1 MKMGKN
7 FYFKHDASAFSDAKL
22 MSLIKQ
28 EGMTGYGIYWI
39 ILEFL
44 RMQREYAASY
54 VMLSHLSRRAN
65 TSSKRLMRIISDY
78 DLFVLTDDRFY
89 SPGLSGR
96 MVAHDRV
103 VSSCRAHGR
112 LGGLAK
118 SLKISQSDEAN
129 ALALQ
134 RESNHIITSLK
145 SESEANSCS
154 SPEELLRSVAEMK
167 HETIWQEQMAMKSGM
182 GLKFAAHF
190 DALLLAF
197 STYISLIG
205 EENSIPTV
213 NDAKRR
219 FFFWMQSADC
229 KQLMARLQKQE
240 EAAPDPYRF
249 ETIVDG
255 RRTYCGMPIEEGA
268 PPRPAINAVW
278 DDDGHCWRH

>member
-1 MKMGKN
+1 MEKN

-22 MSLIKQ
+22 MNLVRQ
-28 EGMTGYGIYWI
+28 EGMTGYGIYWV

-44 RMQREYAASY
+44 RMQHEYSAPY
-54 VMLSHLSRRAN
+54 VMLSHLSKRAN
-65 TSSKRLMRIISDY
+65 TSSKRLKRIISDY
-78 DLFVLTDDRFY
+78 DLFVLTDDCFY
-89 SPGLSGR
+89 SPGLFER
-96 MVAHDRV
+96 MLEHDHS
-103 VSSCRAHGR
+103 VSSASDRGRRAAEAR
-112 LGGLAK
+112 W
-118 SLKISQSDEAN
+118 LKINGKDDAH
-129 ALALQ
+129 AMPLV

-154 SPEELLRSVAEMK
+154 SPEELLRTVAEMK

-205 EENSIPTV
+205 EENSIPRV

-229 KQLMARLQKQE
+229 KQLMVRLQKQE

-255 RRTYCGMPIEEGA
+255 CRTYCGMPIVEGA

>member
-1 MKMGKN
+1 MEKN

-22 MSLIKQ
+22 MNLVRQ
-28 EGMTGYGIYWI
+28 EGMTGYGIYWV

-44 RMQREYAASY
+44 RMQHEYSAPY
-54 VMLSHLSRRAN
+54 VMLSHLSKRAN
-65 TSSKRLMRIISDY
+65 TSSKRLKRIISNY

-89 SPGLSGR
+89 SPGLFER
-96 MVAHDRV
+96 MLEHDHS
-103 VSSCRAHGR
+103 VSSASDRGRRAAEAR
-112 LGGLAK
+112 W
-118 SLKISQSDEAN
+118 LKINGKDDAH
-129 ALALQ
+129 AMPLV

-240 EAAPDPYRF
+240 EAAPDPFRF

-255 RRTYCGMPIEEGA
+255 QRTYCGMPIEEGA

>member
-1 MKMGKN
+1 MEKN
-7 FYFKHDASAFSDAKL
+7 FYFKHDASAFSNAKL
-22 MSLIKQ
+22 MNLVQK
-28 EGMTGYGIYWI
+28 EGLSGYGIYWA

-44 RMQREYAASY
+44 RMQPEYSAPY
-54 VMLSHLSRRAN
+54 VMLSHLSKRAN
-65 TSSKRLMRIISDY
+65 TSSKRLKRIISDY

-89 SPGLSGR
+89 SPGLFER
-96 MVAHDRV
+96 MLEHDHS
-103 VSSCRAHGR
+103 VSSASDRGRRAAEAR
-112 LGGLAK
+112 W
-118 SLKISQSDEAN
+118 LKINGNDDAH
-129 ALALQ
+129 AMPLV

-154 SPEELLRSVAEMK
+154 SPEELLRTVAEMK

-249 ETIVDG
+249 ETLIDG
-255 RRTYCGMPIEEGA
+255 QRTYCGMPIEEGA

>member
-1 MKMGKN
+1 MEKN
-7 FYFKHDASAFSDAKL
+7 FYLKHDASAFSNAKL
-22 MSLIKQ
+22 MNLVQK
-28 EGMTGYGIYWI
+28 EGLSGYGIYWA

-44 RMQREYAASY
+44 RMQPEYSASR
-54 VMLSHLSRRAN
+54 VTLSQLARKTN
-65 TSSKRLMRIISDY
+65 TTQKKMMRIISDY

-89 SPGLSGR
+89 SPGLSER
-96 MVAHDRV
+96 MAAHDRV
-103 VSSCRAHGR
+103 VGSCRANGR
-112 LGGLAK
+112 LGGLAN

-229 KQLMARLQKQE
+229 KQHMDRLQKQ
-240 EAAPDPYRF
+240 
-249 ETIVDG
+249 
-255 RRTYCGMPIEEGA
+255 
-268 PPRPAINAVW
+268 
-278 DDDGHCWRH
+278 

>member
-1 MKMGKN
+1 MEKN
-7 FYFKHDASAFSDAKL
+7 FYFKHDASAFSNAKL
-22 MSLIKQ
+22 MNLVQK
-28 EGMTGYGIYWI
+28 EGLSGYGIYWA

-44 RMQREYAASY
+44 RMQPEYSASR
-54 VMLSHLSRRAN
+54 VTLSQLARKTN
-65 TSSKRLMRIISDY
+65 TTQKKMKRIISDY

-89 SPGLSGR
+89 SPGLSER
-96 MVAHDRV
+96 MAAHDRV
-103 VSSCRAHGR
+103 VGSCRANGR
-112 LGGLAK
+112 LGGLAN

-129 ALALQ
+129 AIALV

-145 SESEANSCS
+145 SESEANSCF

-249 ETIVDG
+249 ETLVDG
-255 RRTYCGMPIEEGA
+255 QRTYCGMPIVEGA

>member
-1 MKMGKN
+1 
-7 FYFKHDASAFSDAKL
+7 
-22 MSLIKQ
+22 
-28 EGMTGYGIYWI
+28 
-39 ILEFL
+39 
-44 RMQREYAASY
+44 
-54 VMLSHLSRRAN
+54 
-65 TSSKRLMRIISDY
+65 
-78 DLFVLTDDRFY
+78 
-89 SPGLSGR
+89 
-96 MVAHDRV
+96 
-103 VSSCRAHGR
+103 
-112 LGGLAK
+112 
-118 SLKISQSDEAN
+118 
-129 ALALQ
+129 
-134 RESNHIITSLK
+134 
-145 SESEANSCS
+145 
-154 SPEELLRSVAEMK
+154 MK

-229 KQLMARLQKQE
+229 KQLMVRLQKQE

>member
-1 MKMGKN
+1 MEKN
-7 FYFKHDASAFSDAKL
+7 FYFKHDASAFSNAKL
-22 MSLIKQ
+22 MNLVQK
-28 EGMTGYGIYWI
+28 EGLSGYGIYWA

-44 RMQREYAASY
+44 RMQPEYSASR
-54 VMLSHLSRRAN
+54 VTLSQLARKTN
-65 TSSKRLMRIISDY
+65 TTQKKMMRIISDY

-89 SPGLSGR
+89 SSGLFER
-96 MVAHDRV
+96 MAAHDRV
-103 VSSCRAHGR
+103 VGSCRANGR
-112 LGGLAK
+112 LGGLAN

-134 RESNHIITSLK
+134 RESNHIITPLK

-154 SPEELLRSVAEMK
+154 SPEELLRTVAEMK
-167 HETIWQEQMAMKSGM
+167 HEAIWQEQMAMKSGM

-229 KQLMARLQKQE
+229 KQLMARLQRQE

>member
-1 MKMGKN
+1 MAKN
-7 FYFKHDASAFSDAKL
+7 FSFNHDASAFSNAKL
-22 MSLIKQ
+22 MNLVQK
-28 EGMTGYGIYWI
+28 EGLSGYGIYWA

-44 RMQREYAASY
+44 RMQPEYSASR
-54 VMLSHLSRRAN
+54 VTLSQLARKTN
-65 TSSKRLMRIISDY
+65 TTQKKMKRIISDY

-89 SPGLSGR
+89 SPGLSER
-96 MVAHDRV
+96 MAAHDRV
-103 VSSCRAHGR
+103 VGSCRANGR
-112 LGGLAK
+112 LGGLAN

-129 ALALQ
+129 AIALV

>member
-1 MKMGKN
+1 MKMGKK

-44 RMQREYAASY
+44 RMQREYVASY

-78 DLFVLTDDRFY
+78 DLFVLTDDYFY
-89 SPGLSGR
+89 SPGLSER
-96 MVAHDRV
+96 MAAHDRV

-118 SLKISQSDEAN
+118 SLKISQSVEAN

-167 HETIWQEQMAMKSGM
+167 HETIWQ
-182 GLKFAAHF
+182 
-190 DALLLAF
+190 
-197 STYISLIG
+197 
-205 EENSIPTV
+205 
-213 NDAKRR
+213 
-219 FFFWMQSADC
+219 
-229 KQLMARLQKQE
+229 
-240 EAAPDPYRF
+240 
-249 ETIVDG
+249 
-255 RRTYCGMPIEEGA
+255 
-268 PPRPAINAVW
+268 
-278 DDDGHCWRH
+278 

>member
-1 MKMGKN
+1 MEKN

-22 MSLIKQ
+22 MNLVQQ
-28 EGMTGYGIYWI
+28 EGMTGYGIYWV

-44 RMQREYAASY
+44 RMQHEYSAPY
-54 VMLSHLSRRAN
+54 VMLSHLSKRAN
-65 TSSKRLMRIISDY
+65 TSSKRLKRIISNY

-89 SPGLSGR
+89 SPGLFER
-96 MVAHDRV
+96 MLEHDHS
-103 VSSCRAHGR
+103 VSSASDRGRRAAEAR
-112 LGGLAK
+112 W
-118 SLKISQSDEAN
+118 LKINGNDDAH
-129 ALALQ
+129 AMPLV

-240 EAAPDPYRF
+240 EAAPDPFRF

-255 RRTYCGMPIEEGA
+255 QRTYCGMPIEEGA
-268 PPRPAINAVW
+268 TPRPAINAVW

>member
-1 MKMGKN
+1 MEKN
-7 FYFKHDASAFSDAKL
+7 FYLKHDASAFSNAKL
-22 MSLIKQ
+22 MNLVQK
-28 EGMTGYGIYWI
+28 EGLSGYGIYWA

-44 RMQREYAASY
+44 RMQHEYSASR
-54 VMLSHLSRRAN
+54 VTLSQLARK
-65 TSSKRLMRIISDY
+65 TKTTQKKMMRIISDY

-89 SPGLSGR
+89 SPGLSER
-96 MVAHDRV
+96 MAAHDRV
-103 VSSCRAHGR
+103 VGSCRANGR
-112 LGGLAK
+112 LGGLAN

-129 ALALQ
+129 AIALV

-240 EAAPDPYRF
+240 EAAPDPFRF

-255 RRTYCGMPIEEGA
+255 QRTYCGMPIEEGA

>member
-1 MKMGKN
+1 MEKN

-22 MSLIKQ
+22 MNLVRQ
-28 EGMTGYGIYWI
+28 EGMTGYGIYWV

-44 RMQREYAASY
+44 RMQHEYSAPY
-54 VMLSHLSRRAN
+54 VMLSHLSKRAN
-65 TSSKRLMRIISDY
+65 TSSKRLKRIISNY

-89 SPGLSGR
+89 SPGLFER
-96 MVAHDRV
+96 MLEHDHS
-103 VSSCRAHGR
+103 VSSASDRGRRAAEAR
-112 LGGLAK
+112 W
-118 SLKISQSDEAN
+118 LKINGNDDAH
-129 ALALQ
+129 AMPLV

-255 RRTYCGMPIEEGA
+255 QRTYCGMPIEEGA

>member
-1 MKMGKN
+1 MEKN

-22 MSLIKQ
+22 MNLVQQ
-28 EGMTGYGIYWI
+28 EGMTGYGIYWV

-44 RMQREYAASY
+44 RMQHEYSAPY
-54 VMLSHLSRRAN
+54 VMLSHLSKRAN
-65 TSSKRLMRIISDY
+65 TSSKRLKRIISNY

-89 SPGLSGR
+89 SPGLFER
-96 MVAHDRV
+96 MLEHDHS
-103 VSSCRAHGR
+103 VSSASDRGRRAAEAR
-112 LGGLAK
+112 W
-118 SLKISQSDEAN
+118 LKINGKDDAH
-129 ALALQ
+129 AMPLV

-154 SPEELLRSVAEMK
+154 SPEELLRTVAEMK

-255 RRTYCGMPIEEGA
+255 QRTYCGMPIEEGA

>member
-1 MKMGKN
+1 
-7 FYFKHDASAFSDAKL
+7 
-22 MSLIKQ
+22 
-28 EGMTGYGIYWI
+28 
-39 ILEFL
+39 
-44 RMQREYAASY
+44 
-54 VMLSHLSRRAN
+54 MLSHLSKRAN
-65 TSSKRLMRIISDY
+65 TSSKRLKRIISNY

-89 SPGLSGR
+89 SPGLFER
-96 MVAHDRV
+96 MLEHDHS
-103 VSSCRAHGR
+103 VSSASDRGRRAAEAR
-112 LGGLAK
+112 W
-118 SLKISQSDEAN
+118 LKINGKDDAH
-129 ALALQ
+129 AMPLV

-154 SPEELLRSVAEMK
+154 SPEELLRTVAEMK

-229 KQLMARLQKQE
+229 KQLMVRLQKQE

-249 ETIVDG
+249 ETLVDG
-255 RRTYCGMPIEEGA
+255 QRTYCGMPIVEGA

>member
-1 MKMGKN
+1 MEKN
-7 FYFKHDASAFSDAKL
+7 FYFKHDASAFSNAKL
-22 MSLIKQ
+22 MNLVQK
-28 EGMTGYGIYWI
+28 EGLSGYGIYWV

-44 RMQREYAASY
+44 RMQHEYSAPY
-54 VMLSHLSRRAN
+54 VMLSHLSKRAN
-65 TSSKRLMRIISDY
+65 TSSKRLKRIISNY

-89 SPGLSGR
+89 SPGLFER
-96 MVAHDRV
+96 MLEHDHS
-103 VSSCRAHGR
+103 VSSASDRGRRAAEAR
-112 LGGLAK
+112 W
-118 SLKISQSDEAN
+118 LKINGNDDAH
-129 ALALQ
+129 AMPLV
-134 RESNHIITSLK
+134 RESNHIITPLK

>member
-1 MKMGKN
+1 MQPEYSASRITLSQLARKTNTTQKKMK
-7 FYFKHDASAFSDAKL
+7 
-22 MSLIKQ
+22 
-28 EGMTGYGIYWI
+28 
-39 ILEFL
+39 
-44 RMQREYAASY
+44 
-54 VMLSHLSRRAN
+54 
-65 TSSKRLMRIISDY
+65 RIISDY

-89 SPGLSGR
+89 SPGLSER

>member
-1 MKMGKN
+1 MEKN

-22 MSLIKQ
+22 MNLVRQ
-28 EGMTGYGIYWI
+28 EGMTGYGIYWV

-44 RMQREYAASY
+44 RMQHEYSAPY
-54 VMLSHLSRRAN
+54 VMLSHLSKRAN
-65 TSSKRLMRIISDY
+65 TSSKRLKRIISNY

-89 SPGLSGR
+89 SPGLFER
-96 MVAHDRV
+96 MLEHDHS
-103 VSSCRAHGR
+103 VSSASDRGRRAAEAR
-112 LGGLAK
+112 W
-118 SLKISQSDEAN
+118 LKINGNDDAH
-129 ALALQ
+129 AMPLV

-240 EAAPDPYRF
+240 EAAPDPFRF

-255 RRTYCGMPIEEGA
+255 QRTYCGMPIEEGA

>member
-1 MKMGKN
+1 MEKN

-22 MSLIKQ
+22 MNLVRQ
-28 EGMTGYGIYWI
+28 EGMTGYGIYWV

-44 RMQREYAASY
+44 RMQHEYSAPY
-54 VMLSHLSRRAN
+54 VMLSHLSKRAN
-65 TSSKRLMRIISDY
+65 TSSKRLKRIISNY

-89 SPGLSGR
+89 SPGLFER
-96 MVAHDRV
+96 MLEHDHS
-103 VSSCRAHGR
+103 VSSASDRGRRAAEAR
-112 LGGLAK
+112 W
-118 SLKISQSDEAN
+118 LKINGKDDAH
-129 ALALQ
+129 AMPLV

-249 ETIVDG
+249 ETLVDG
-255 RRTYCGMPIEEGA
+255 RRTYCGMLIVEGA